1 MSASGLVQIDG
12 LTPIKKEDRK
22 QSKVM
27 LLFPP
32 EWVPTAPYLALPM
45 LTAVLREAGHT
56 VVQRDIN
63 IEMYDHFFSMEF
75 LILVKGRLGMHLKP
89 LQDKEKAGTLT
100 DQEASQKAVLEDA
113 YAVDVFDLAERAED
127 AKLVVRG
134 ERFYDAEKLERALN
148 TFREA
153 MQYISA
159 AYYPASLVFYP
170 MESNL
175 GYRPGVSQEVFACL
189 DDERVNVYRDICNQL
204 VLPSVSKEK
213 PAVIGISIGTQM
225 QLMAGLTFCKM
236 IKESFPHIKV
246 IIGGNVVTRLQEE
259 WAHHERFFTEVFDAA
274 ILYEGEHA
282 LLWYLEAVNGQR
294 AMEQVPNLMYRD
306 ADGVKQSKEVY
317 TEKTTALPLPD
328 FDGFPLDRYF
338 VPERIIPYLATRGCY
353 WGRCTFC
360 DHGQGYFDQYRGM
373 SAQHVVEQVTAL
385 RDKYNCR
392 HFLFSD
398 ESYPPALF
406 KKVSQLL
413 VDRNVGIKWTTLI
426 RFEETLQD
434 QAIWDLAAKAGCCT
448 LYYGMES
455 ANERVLNL
463 MDKHARK
470 SVIQNNLHQAAKAG
484 IWNHVMAFYGFPGE
498 TRDEAL
504 ETRQFVIDNQPV
516 IHSVELFY
524 FVAYRHT
531 PMVRNPD
538 KFGIT
543 IHKQEE
549 YDLPLDYYYTLNEP
563 VGISCLDA
571 MQLCE
576 EFYQRLSALGG
587 AVNSEYVSYILKF
600 GTNRLPQIYVA
611 DEGRRGEDG
620 RRSQVS
626 SPGRWPWPR
635 GREKDGETTLSRV
648 VSRRRV
654 VRIAENAIS
663 RRSRSGVSLR
673 RTARVRLSRHP
684 PCGLVT

>member
-1 MSASGLVQIDG
+1 MSELLQIEPKAQQKNG
-12 LTPIKKEDRK
+12 ARK
-22 QSKVM
+22 TSKVM

-32 EWVPTAPYLALPM
+32 EWVPTAPYLALPS
-45 LTAVLREAGHT
+45 LTAVLRGAGHV
-56 VVQRDIN
+56 VVQRDVN
-63 IEMYDHFFSMEF
+63 IEMYDHFFTTEF
-75 LILVKGRLGMHLKP
+75 LVWIRARQTMQLRS
-89 LQDKEKAGTLT
+89 LQMNEKRGELT
-100 DQEASQKAVLEDA
+100 EPEASQLALLEQ
-113 YAVDVFDLAERAED
+113 VMTIDVFDLAARAED
-127 AKLVVRG
+127 AKHVVRG
-134 ERFYDAEKLERALN
+134 ERFYEADKLEVALN

-153 MQYISA
+153 MQFISA

-175 GYRPGVSQEVFACL
+175 GYRPGVSKELLVCL
-189 DDERVNVYRDICNQL
+189 DDEQVNVYRDICNQL
-204 VLPSVSKEK
+204 VLPSVAKER
-213 PAVIGISIGTQM
+213 PDVVGLSIGTQM
-225 QLMAGLTFCKM
+225 QLIAGLTFCKM
-236 IKESFPHIKV
+236 IKETFPNVHV
-246 IIGGNVVTRLQEE
+246 VVGGNVITRLQEE
-259 WAHHERFFTEVFDAA
+259 LPKHERFFKDVFDTA

-282 LLWYLEAVNGQR
+282 LLWLIDALNGQR
-294 AMEQVPNLMYRD
+294 EMASVPNLMYRT
-306 ADGVKQSKEVY
+306 ADGVEQNKEIY
-317 TEKTTALPLPD
+317 TEKMTALPIPD
-328 FDGFPLDRYF
+328 FDGFPLDHYF

-373 SAQHVVEQVTAL
+373 TAQHVVDQVKAL
-385 RDKYNCR
+385 RDKYQCR

-413 VDRNVGIKWTTLI
+413 VDQDVGIKWTTLI

-463 MDKHARK
+463 MDKHAKK

-498 TRDEAL
+498 TREEAL
-504 ETRQFVIDNQPV
+504 ETRQFVLDNQPV

-531 PMVRNPD
+531 PMVRSPE

-576 EFYQRLSALGG
+576 EFYQNDFQPW
-587 AVNSEYVSYILKF
+587 AVRVNAREHVFLYISKF
-600 GTNRLPQIYVA
+600 GTNRLPQIYAQRQTVGVSDSVSGLVTWPVA
-611 DEGRRGEDG
+611 MNEGEDG
-620 RRSQVS
+620 KE
-626 SPGRWPWPR
+626 GMF
-635 GREKDGETTLSRV
+635 RV
-648 VSRRRV
+648 VSH
-654 VRIAENAIS
+654 
-663 RRSRSGVSLR
+663 GV
-673 RTARVRLSRHP
+673 
-684 PCGLVT
+684 G

>member
-1 MSASGLVQIDG
+1 MSELIQIQGLA
-12 LTPIKKEDRK
+12 PIKKEDRK
-22 QSKVM
+22 TSKVM

-32 EWVPTAPYLALPM
+32 EWVPTAPYLALPS
-45 LTAVLREAGHT
+45 LTAVLREAGHQ

-63 IEMYDHFFSMEF
+63 IEMYDHFFTMEF
-75 LILVKGRLGMHLKP
+75 LIWVKGRLGMQLKP

-100 DQEASQKAVLEDA
+100 EREADQKAVVEQA
-113 YAVDVFDLAERAED
+113 YSVDVFDLADRVED
-127 AKLVVRG
+127 AKLIVRG
-134 ERFYDAEKLERALN
+134 ERFYQAEKLEGALN
-148 TFREA
+148 CFREA
-153 MQYISA
+153 MAYISA

-175 GYRPGVSQEVFACL
+175 GYRPGVSKEVFACL
-189 DDERVNVYRDICNQL
+189 DDEQVNVYRDICNQL

-213 PAVIGISIGTQM
+213 PDVVGVSIGTQM
-225 QLMAGLTFCKM
+225 QLLAGLTFCKM
-236 IKESFPHIKV
+236 IKETFPHIKV
-246 IIGGNVVTRLQEE
+246 VVGGNVITRLQEE
-259 WAHHERFFTEVFDAA
+259 LPNQERFFTEVFDAA

-282 LLWYLEAVNGQR
+282 LLWYIEALNGQR
-294 AMEQVPNLMYRD
+294 AMEQVPNLMYRHS
-306 ADGVKQSKEVY
+306 DGVRQNKEVY
-317 TEKTTALPLPD
+317 TEKTAVLPLPD
-328 FDGFPLDRYF
+328 FEGLPLDHYF
-338 VPERIIPYLATRGCY
+338 VPELIIPYLATRGCY

-373 SAQHVVEQVTAL
+373 TAQHVVEQVTAL

-413 VDRNVGIKWTTLI
+413 VDQNVGIKWTTLI

-463 MDKHARK
+463 MDKHAKK

-531 PMVRNPD
+531 PMVRNPE

-549 YDLPLDYYYTLNEP
+549 YDLPLDYYYTLNDP
-563 VGISCLDA
+563 STLSCLDA

-576 EFYQRLSALGG
+576 EFYKNDFHPW
-587 AVNSEYVSYILKF
+587 AVRVNAREHVFLYISKF
-600 GTNRLPQIYVA
+600 GTNKLPQIYAQQTQAVGSPEGVSGLVTWPVA
-611 DEGRRGEDG
+611 VSEGEDG
-620 RRSQVS
+620 KE
-626 SPGRWPWPR
+626 GM
-635 GREKDGETTLSRV
+635 SRV
-648 VSRRRV
+648 VSH
-654 VRIAENAIS
+654 
-663 RRSRSGVSLR
+663 GV
-673 RTARVRLSRHP
+673 
-684 PCGLVT
+684 G

>member
-1 MSASGLVQIDG
+1 LA
-12 LTPIKKEDRK
+12 KADRK
-22 QSKVM
+22 KSKVM

-32 EWVPTAPYLALPM
+32 EWVPTAPYLALPS
-45 LTAVLREAGHT
+45 LTAVLRQAGHR
-56 VVQRDIN
+56 VVQRDVN
-63 IEMYDHFFSMEF
+63 IDMYDHFFSLGF
-75 LILVKGRLGMHLKP
+75 LIWVKARLGMQLKA
-89 LQDKEKAGTLT
+89 LQDKQKAGPLT
-100 DQEASQKAVLEDA
+100 DLEADQRVVVEEA
-113 YAVDVFDLAERAED
+113 YAVDVFDLAKRAED
-127 AKLVVRG
+127 AKMIVRG
-134 ERFYDAEKLERALN
+134 ERFYDAEQLEGALN

-175 GYRPGVSQEVFACL
+175 GYRPGVSKEVFACL
-189 DDERVNVYRDICNQL
+189 DDEQVNVYREICNQL
-204 VLPSVSKEK
+204 VLPAVSKEK
-213 PAVIGISIGTQM
+213 PDVVGVSIGTQM
-225 QLMAGLTFCKM
+225 QLLAGLTICKM
-236 IKESFPHIKV
+236 IKETFPHIKV
-246 IIGGNVVTRLQEE
+246 VVGGNIITRLQEE
-259 WAHHERFFTEVFDAA
+259 LPRHERFFTEVFDAA

-282 LLWYLEAVNGQR
+282 LLWWIEALNGQR
-294 AMEQVPNLMYRD
+294 AMESVPNLIYRD
-306 ADGVKQSKEVY
+306 ATGVRQNKDVY

-373 SAQHVVEQVTAL
+373 PAQLVVDQVKAL
-385 RDKYNCR
+385 RDKYQCR

-413 VDRNVGIKWTTLI
+413 VDQQVGIKWTTLI

-434 QAIWDLAAKAGCCT
+434 QVIWNLAAEAGCCT

-463 MDKHARK
+463 MDKHAKK
-470 SVIQNNLHQAAKAG
+470 SVILSNLRHAAKAG

-498 TRDEAL
+498 TREEAM

-531 PMVRNPD
+531 PMVRHPD

-543 IHKQEE
+543 IHRQEE
-549 YDLPLDYYYTLNEP
+549 YDLPLDYYYTLNQP
-563 VGISCLDA
+563 GGISCLEA

-576 EFYQRLSALGG
+576 EFYRHDFQPW
-587 AVNSEYVSYILKF
+587 AVRVNAREHVFLYISKF
-600 GTNRLPQIYVA
+600 GTNRLPQIYAQRTAMVGSAEGVSGLVTWPVA
-611 DEGRRGEDG
+611 MNAGNDGKEGMG
-620 RRSQVS
+620 
-626 SPGRWPWPR
+626 
-635 GREKDGETTLSRV
+635 RV
-648 VSRRRV
+648 VSH
-654 VRIAENAIS
+654 
-663 RRSRSGVSLR
+663 GV
-673 RTARVRLSRHP
+673 
-684 PCGLVT
+684 G

>member
-1 MSASGLVQIDG
+1 MTELVQIDG
-12 LTPIKKEDRK
+12 LIPIKKGERK

-32 EWVPTAPYLALPM
+32 EWVPTAPYLALPS
-45 LTAVLREAGHT
+45 LTAVLRAAGHT
-56 VVQRDIN
+56 VIQRDVN
-63 IEMYDHFFSMEF
+63 IEMYDHFFTTEF
-75 LILVKGRLGMHLKP
+75 LVWIRARQTMQLRA
-89 LQDKEKAGTLT
+89 LQMKEKRVELT
-100 DQEASQKAVLEDA
+100 ERESGQLALLEQA
-113 YAVDVFDLAERAED
+113 MTIDVFDLAARAED
-127 AKLVVRG
+127 AKRVVRG
-134 ERFYDAEKLERALN
+134 ERFYEAEQLEVALN
-148 TFREA
+148 CFREA
-153 MQYISA
+153 MQFISA

-175 GYRPGVSQEVFACL
+175 GYRPGVSKEVFACL
-189 DDERVNVYRDICNQL
+189 DDEQVNVYRDICSQL
-204 VLPSVSKEK
+204 VLPAVAKEK
-213 PAVIGISIGTQM
+213 PDVVGISIGTQM
-225 QLMAGLTFCKM
+225 QLLAGFTFCKM
-236 IKESFPHIKV
+236 IKETFPNIHV
-246 IIGGNVVTRLQEE
+246 VVGGNVITRLQEE
-259 WAHHERFFTEVFDAA
+259 LPRQERFFTEVFDAA

-282 LLWYLEAVNGQR
+282 LLWYIEALNGQR
-294 AMEQVPNLMYRD
+294 DISTVPNLLYRD
-306 ADGVKQSKEVY
+306 ASGHVHQNKEVY

-328 FDGFPLDRYF
+328 FDGFPLDTYF

-373 SAQHVVEQVTAL
+373 TAQHVVEQVKAL
-385 RDKYNCR
+385 KDKYQCR

-413 VDRNVGIKWTTLI
+413 VDQQVGIKWTTLI

-434 QAIWDLAAKAGCCT
+434 QAVWDLAAKAGCCT

-463 MDKHARK
+463 MDKHAKK

-531 PMVRNPD
+531 PMVRNPE

-576 EFYQRLSALGG
+576 EFYKNDFHPW
-587 AVNSEYVSYILKF
+587 AVRVNAREHVFLYISKF
-600 GTNRLPQIYVA
+600 GTNKLPQIYA
-611 DEGRRGEDG
+611 KQAAAGE
-620 RRSQVS
+620 
-626 SPGRWPWPR
+626 
-635 GREKDGETTLSRV
+635 
-648 VSRRRV
+648 
-654 VRIAENAIS
+654 
-663 RRSRSGVSLR
+663 GVS
-673 RTARVRLSRHP
+673 
-684 PCGLVT
+684 GLVTWPVAHSEGDEGMARVTSHEIS

>member
-1 MSASGLVQIDG
+1 MSSELMQIGG
-12 LTPIKKEDRK
+12 LTSSTNGAKRK
-22 QSKVM
+22 SKVM

-32 EWVPTAPYLALPM
+32 EWVPTAPYLALPS
-45 LTAVLREAGHT
+45 LTAVLRAAGHD
-56 VVQRDIN
+56 VVQRDVN
-63 IEMYDHFFSMEF
+63 IEMYDHFFSDSF
-75 LILVKGRLGMHLKP
+75 LIWIKARQTMQLKA
-89 LQDKEKAGTLT
+89 LEAKEKSGWLT
-100 DQEASQKAVLEDA
+100 DQGSDQKAVLEQMA
-113 YAVDVFDLAERAED
+113 SVDVFDLAARAEE
-127 AKLVVRG
+127 AKRVVRG
-134 ERFYDAEKLERALN
+134 EQFYEADKLEGALN
-148 TFREA
+148 TFREV
-153 MQYISA
+153 MHYISA

-175 GYRPGVSQEVFACL
+175 GYRPGVSKEVFACL
-189 DDERVNVYRDICNQL
+189 NDEQVNIYRDICTQL

-213 PAVIGISIGTQM
+213 PDVVGISIGTQM

-236 IKESFPHIKV
+236 IKETFPNIHV
-246 IIGGNVVTRLQEE
+246 VVGGNVITRLQEE
-259 WAHHERFFTEVFDAA
+259 LPHHERFFTEVFDSA

-282 LLWYLEAVNGQR
+282 LLWLIEALNGER
-294 AMEQVPNLMYRD
+294 EMAAVPNLMYRD
-306 ADGVKQSKEVY
+306 ASGVRQNKEIY
-317 TEKTTALPLPD
+317 TEKTTALPIPD
-328 FDGFPLDRYF
+328 FDGFPLDHYF

-373 SAQHVVEQVTAL
+373 SAQLVVEQVKAL
-385 RDKYNCR
+385 RDKYQCR
-392 HFLFSD
+392 HFLFAD

-406 KKVSQLL
+406 RKVSQLL
-413 VDRNVGIKWTTLI
+413 VDQQVGIKWTTLI

-434 QAIWDLAAKAGCCT
+434 QEVWDLAAKAGCCT

-463 MDKHARK
+463 MDKHAKK
-470 SVIQNNLHQAAKAG
+470 SVIQNNLKQAAKAG

-531 PMVRNPD
+531 PMVRNPE

-549 YDLPLDYYYTLNEP
+549 YDLPLDYYYTLNDP
-563 VGISCLDA
+563 VGITCLDA

-576 EFYQRLSALGG
+576 EFYKNDFHPW
-587 AVNSEYVSYILKF
+587 AVRVNAREHVFLYISKF
-600 GTNRLPQIYVA
+600 GTNTLPQIYAQQPASVGATDSVSGLVTWPVA
-611 DEGRRGEDG
+611 MSEGEDG
-620 RRSQVS
+620 KE
-626 SPGRWPWPR
+626 GM
-635 GREKDGETTLSRV
+635 SRV
-648 VSRRRV
+648 VSH
-654 VRIAENAIS
+654 
-663 RRSRSGVSLR
+663 GV
-673 RTARVRLSRHP
+673 
-684 PCGLVT
+684 G

>member
-1 MSASGLVQIDG
+1 MSDSGLVQIDG
-12 LTPIKKEDRK
+12 LPPIKKEDRK
-22 QSKVM
+22 TSKVM

-32 EWVPTAPYLALPM
+32 EWVPTAPYLALPS
-45 LTAVLREAGHT
+45 LTAVLRGAGHT
-56 VVQRDIN
+56 VIQRDIN
-63 IEMYDHFFSMEF
+63 IEMYDHFFTTEF
-75 LILVKGRLGMHLKP
+75 LIWVKARLGMQLRP
-89 LQDKEKAGTLT
+89 LQDKERAGTLT
-100 DQEASQKAVLEDA
+100 EREADQKAAVEQV

-127 AKLVVRG
+127 AKVIVRG
-134 ERFYDAEKLERALN
+134 ERFYQADQLEGALN

-175 GYRPGVSQEVFACL
+175 GYRPGVSKEVFTCL
-189 DDERVNVYRDICNQL
+189 DDEQVNVYRDICNQL

-213 PAVIGISIGTQM
+213 PDVVGISIGTQM
-225 QLMAGLTFCKM
+225 QLLAGLTFCKM
-236 IKESFPHIKV
+236 IKETFPHTKIV
-246 IIGGNVVTRLQEE
+246 IGGNVVTRLQEE
-259 WAHHERFFTEVFDAA
+259 LPKHERFFTEVFDAA

-282 LLWYLEAVNGQR
+282 LLWYLEALNGQR
-294 AMEQVPNLMYRD
+294 AMETVPNLMYRD
-306 ADGVKQSKEVY
+306 ETGVQQSKDVY

-373 SAQHVVEQVTAL
+373 TVQLVVEQVKAL
-385 RDKYNCR
+385 RDKYQCR

-413 VDRNVGIKWTTLI
+413 VDQNVGIKWTTLI

-434 QAIWDLAAKAGCCT
+434 PAVWELAAKAGCCT

-463 MDKHARK
+463 MDKHAK
-470 SVIQNNLHQAAKAG
+470 TSVIRNNLHQAAKAG

-498 TRDEAL
+498 TREEAL
-504 ETRQFVIDNQPV
+504 DTRKFLLDNQPV
-516 IHSVELFY
+516 IHSTELFY

-531 PMVRNPD
+531 QMVRHPE

-549 YDLPLDYYYTLNEP
+549 YDLPLDFYYTLNEP
-563 VGISCLDA
+563 GGISCLDA

-576 EFYQRLSALGG
+576 EFYRNDFQPWAVR
-587 AVNSEYVSYILKF
+587 VNSREHVFLYISKF
-600 GTNRLPQIYVA
+600 GTNKLPQIYAQQQVA
-611 DEGRRGEDG
+611 VGSSDSVSGLITWPVANSGGEDG
-620 RRSQVS
+620 E
-626 SPGRWPWPR
+626 GM
-635 GREKDGETTLSRV
+635 SRV
-648 VSRRRV
+648 VSH
-654 VRIAENAIS
+654 
-663 RRSRSGVSLR
+663 GM
-673 RTARVRLSRHP
+673 
-684 PCGLVT
+684 G

>member
-1 MSASGLVQIDG
+1 MSDSGLVQVDG
-12 LTPIKKEDRK
+12 LPPIKKEDRK
-22 QSKVM
+22 TSKVM

-32 EWVPTAPYLALPM
+32 EWVPTAPYLALPS
-45 LTAVLREAGHT
+45 LTAVLRGAGHT
-56 VVQRDIN
+56 VIQRDIN
-63 IEMYDHFFSMEF
+63 IEMYDHFFTTEF
-75 LILVKGRLGMHLKP
+75 LIWVKARLGMQLRP
-89 LQDKEKAGTLT
+89 LQDKERAGTLT
-100 DQEASQKAVLEDA
+100 EREADQKAAVEQA

-127 AKLVVRG
+127 AKVIVRG
-134 ERFYDAEKLERALN
+134 ERFYQADQLEGALN

-175 GYRPGVSQEVFACL
+175 GYRPGVSKEVFACL
-189 DDERVNVYRDICNQL
+189 DDEQVNVYRGICNQL

-213 PAVIGISIGTQM
+213 PDVVGISIGTQM
-225 QLMAGLTFCKM
+225 QLLAGLTFCKM
-236 IKESFPHIKV
+236 IKETFPHTKIV
-246 IIGGNVVTRLQEE
+246 IGGNVVTRLQEE
-259 WAHHERFFTEVFDAA
+259 LPKHERFFTEVFDAA

-282 LLWYLEAVNGQR
+282 LLWYLEALNGQR
-294 AMEQVPNLMYRD
+294 AMETVPNLMYRND
-306 ADGVKQSKEVY
+306 AGVQQSKDVY

-373 SAQHVVEQVTAL
+373 TVQLVVEQVKAL
-385 RDKYNCR
+385 RDKYQCR

-413 VDRNVGIKWTTLI
+413 VDQNVGIKWTTLI

-434 QAIWDLAAKAGCCT
+434 PAVWELAAKAGCCT

-463 MDKHARK
+463 MDKHAK
-470 SVIQNNLHQAAKAG
+470 TSVIRNNLHQAAKAG

-498 TRDEAL
+498 TREEAL
-504 ETRQFVIDNQPV
+504 DTRKFLLDNQPV
-516 IHSVELFY
+516 IHSTELFY

-531 PMVRNPD
+531 QMVRHPE

-549 YDLPLDYYYTLNEP
+549 YDLPLDFYYTLNEP
-563 VGISCLDA
+563 GGISCLDA

-576 EFYQRLSALGG
+576 EFYRNDFQPWAVR
-587 AVNSEYVSYILKF
+587 VNSREHVFLYISKF
-600 GTNRLPQIYVA
+600 GTNKLPQIYAQQQVA
-611 DEGRRGEDG
+611 VGSSDSVSGLITWPVANSGGEDG
-620 RRSQVS
+620 E
-626 SPGRWPWPR
+626 GM
-635 GREKDGETTLSRV
+635 SRV
-648 VSRRRV
+648 VSH
-654 VRIAENAIS
+654 
-663 RRSRSGVSLR
+663 GM
-673 RTARVRLSRHP
+673 
-684 PCGLVT
+684 G

>member
-1 MSASGLVQIDG
+1 MSDLLQIDG
-12 LTPIKKEDRK
+12 LTPLKHGTRK
-22 QSKVM
+22 TSNVM

-32 EWVPTAPYLALPM
+32 EWVPTAPYLALPS

-56 VVQRDIN
+56 VIQRDVN
-63 IEMYDHFFSMEF
+63 IEMYDHFFTTEF
-75 LILVKGRLGMHLKP
+75 LVWIRARQTMQFRS
-89 LQDKEKAGTLT
+89 LQMKEKRGELTEPEAGQL
-100 DQEASQKAVLEDA
+100 ALLEQ
-113 YAVDVFDLAERAED
+113 VMTIDVFDLAARAED

-134 ERFYDAEKLERALN
+134 ERFYEADKLEVALN

-153 MQYISA
+153 MQFISA

-175 GYRPGVSQEVFACL
+175 GYRPGVSKELLACL
-189 DDERVNVYRDICNQL
+189 DDEQVNVYRDICNQL
-204 VLPSVSKEK
+204 VLPAVAKEK
-213 PAVIGISIGTQM
+213 PDVVGLSIGTQM
-225 QLMAGLTFCKM
+225 QLIAGLTFCKM
-236 IKESFPHIKV
+236 IKETFPDVHV
-246 IIGGNVVTRLQEE
+246 VVGGNVVTRLQEE
-259 WAHHERFFTEVFDAA
+259 WLKHERFFGDVFDTA

-282 LLWYLEAVNGQR
+282 LLWLIEALNGQR
-294 AMEQVPNLMYRD
+294 EIASVPNLMYRTD
-306 ADGVKQSKEVY
+306 AGMQQSKEIY
-317 TEKTTALPLPD
+317 TEKMAALPLPD
-328 FDGFPLDRYF
+328 FDGFPLDHYF

-373 SAQHVVEQVTAL
+373 TAQHVVDQVKAL
-385 RDKYNCR
+385 RDKYQCR

-413 VDRNVGIKWTTLI
+413 VDQNVGIKWTTLI

-463 MDKHARK
+463 MDKHAKK
-470 SVIQNNLHQAAKAG
+470 SVIQNNLRLAAKAG

-531 PMVRNPD
+531 PMVRNPE

-563 VGISCLDA
+563 AGISCMDA

-576 EFYQRLSALGG
+576 EFYQNDFQPW
-587 AVNSEYVSYILKF
+587 AVRVNAREHVFLYISKF
-600 GTNRLPQIYVA
+600 GTNKLPQIYAQRQTVGASDSVSGLVTWPVA
-611 DEGRRGEDG
+611 IAEGDEGREGM
-620 RRSQVS
+620 
-626 SPGRWPWPR
+626 
-635 GREKDGETTLSRV
+635 SRV
-648 VSRRRV
+648 VSH
-654 VRIAENAIS
+654 
-663 RRSRSGVSLR
+663 GV
-673 RTARVRLSRHP
+673 
-684 PCGLVT
+684 G